1 VKQITIGNLAF
12 SKVLCGTNAFWGR
25 SHFSEARNAE
35 YLGRLDDEMIK
46 RTICAGVALG
56 INAVESCL
64 NERIVSILTTLR
76 QEIATPIRF
85 IGTTRVDETS
95 PIKSHQQKVAALL
108 GYRADICVVHAQF
121 VDRPRKGD
129 SIGGLKAVIDQI
141 HEAGLVAGIS
151 THQIQTVELCE
162 RQNYGVD
169 TYMFPLNL
177 SGFVYPGFEG
187 KDTVQDRVDLVR
199 GVAKPFILIKALAAG
214 RIPPDDGLHFVAENS
229 KPNDL
234 ISVGLGSEGEIAET
248 VRLVE
253 KLF

>member
-1 VKQITIGNLAF
+1 MQQVTIGNLTF
-12 SKVLCGTNAFWGR
+12 SKVLCGTNPFWGR
-25 SHFSEARNAE
+25 SHFSEARTAE
-35 YLGRLDDEMIK
+35 YLERFDDEMMK
-46 RTICAGVALG
+46 RTIRAAVALG

-64 NERIVSILTTLR
+64 NERIVSTLTTLR
-76 QEIATPIRF
+76 HEIATPIRF

-108 GYRADICVVHAQF
+108 GHRADICVVHAQF

-151 THQIQTVELCE
+151 SHRIETVELCE

-214 RIPPDDGLHFVAENS
+214 RIPPDEGLHFVAENS